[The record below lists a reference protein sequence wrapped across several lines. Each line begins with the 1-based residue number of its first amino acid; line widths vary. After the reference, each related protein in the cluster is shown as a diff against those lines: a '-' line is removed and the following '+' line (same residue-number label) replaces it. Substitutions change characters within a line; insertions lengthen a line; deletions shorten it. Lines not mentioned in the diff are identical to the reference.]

1 MYCPGYRAVANMY
14 IHHCMYEQVSA
25 VHLIKVHLGV
35 FKIANVD
42 LFICVYLIIQQ
53 QIIIII
59 LLIKVLTEYVV
70 YFFHLA
76 YYMRL

>member
-1 MYCPGYRAVANMY
+1 MY
-14 IHHCMYEQVSA
+14 IHHCMYEPGSA

-35 FKIANVD
+35 FKIANED
-42 LFICVYLIIQQ
+42 LFILRVYLIMQQ

-59 LLIKVLTEYVV
+59 LIKVLTEYVV